1 MRPRRLTNAMQN
13 GDEMENRPRR
23 TSWILK
29 WMLAA
34 WILAAC
40 GPLGGDSGALD
51 GTSWRMSSYR
61 DTTGQIVPVL
71 PGTEVTAEFQ
81 EGGIGGSATC
91 NRYFGE
97 VVIEGD
103 QLAIQGIGMTEM
115 YCFPEENMEQE
126 AAYIAALSAAAS
138 YQVDGAQ
145 LTIADATGRTL
156 LTFARR

>member
-1 MRPRRLTNAMQN
+1 MRPPRLKTTIQN
-13 GDEMENRPRR
+13 GDEMGNRPRR
-23 TSWILK
+23 SIWILK
-29 WMLAA
+29 WMLAV

-40 GPLGGDSGALD
+40 GPFGGDSGTLD
-51 GTSWRMSSYR
+51 GTSWRLGSYR
-61 DTTGQIVPVL
+61 NTTGQTVHVL
-71 PGTEVTAEFQ
+71 PGTEVTAEFR
-81 EGGIGGSATC
+81 EGGIGGNATC

-126 AAYIAALSAAAS
+126 GAYVAALSAAAS
-138 YQVDGAQ
+138 YQVDDVR